1 MATYT
6 RLVFSEQAFHDEVMR
21 IGDQALDDA
30 VAHILGNEWFKGST
44 PNQASRDGMETYF
57 EIPANDLKAW
67 IIEYGQGQSAD
78 IKRNPYWKQYV
89 ESGLTHENRR
99 DNSAVL
105 KRGLEGYDTVDFHH
119 NQIVHYNKGGEPSG
133 EKVDPSLQKALD
145 KKPKP
150 FLQDLLKEAFEV
162 FKSSFNS
169 NMQNF
174 NVQRCFITAQ
184 ETV

>member
-67 IIEYGQGQSAD
+67 VAEYGRGRGAETE
-78 IKRNPYWKQYV
+78 RNPYWKQYLQ
-89 ESGLTHENRR
+89 SGLTHKDRPS
-99 DNSAVL
+99 DGTVL
-105 KRGLEGYDTVDFHH
+105 KRGLEGYDSVDFHQ
-119 NQIVHYNKGGEPSG
+119 NKIVHYDRGGKPSG
-133 EKVDPSLQKALD
+133 EPVNEGLQKALE
-145 KKPKP
+145 KKPEP

-174 NVQRCFITAQ
+174 NVQRCFITTQ